1 MPVIWRFYH
10 KEFIIVHSGLQL
22 FVRYLEVS
30 AIRAVR
36 LLEVLLKF
44 KSLCYVFF
52 ISLHASNVI
61 LFTI

>member
-1 MPVIWRFYH
+1 M
-10 KEFIIVHSGLQL
+10 VHSGLQL

-52 ISLHASNVI
+52 ISLHTSNVI